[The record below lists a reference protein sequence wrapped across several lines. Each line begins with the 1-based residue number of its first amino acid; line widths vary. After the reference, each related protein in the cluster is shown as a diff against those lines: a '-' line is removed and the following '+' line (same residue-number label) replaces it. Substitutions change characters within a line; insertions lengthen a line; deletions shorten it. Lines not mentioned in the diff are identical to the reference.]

1 MIYCNEHN
9 YKKILVSGGATV
21 NDVFMEKNIVNKIV
35 LNYNPYVLSKGVPL
49 FSGNYFKSKL
59 KLGEIVKESEDI
71 MQIHYNVINDI
82 K

>member
-1 MIYCNEHN
+1 M
-9 YKKILVSGGATV
+9 
-21 NDVFMEKNIVNKIV
+21 NKIV